1 MSLVNRRTLPPLL
14 TGLVGTAILIA
25 LCVWQ
30 VQRLEWKEGLIARL
44 EARLAA
50 KPRPIPDDPDPGAH
64 EFLRVRVEGR
74 LGEGVAHVL
83 TTRRPYGPGFRVI
96 APVDTGGRR
105 VLADLGY
112 VPEARRGE
120 ALPAPGTPLTLTGAL
135 FWPQG
140 GAAPEPDLEDM
151 LFFDRS
157 VPPLAGAL
165 GTAEILVVAE
175 SHSLGERPLPERLG
189 VNLPNNHLNYAITW
203 GSMAVVWAVMSVL
216 WFRREAGR
224 G

>member
-1 MSLVNRRTLPPLL
+1 MAHPTL
-14 TGLVGTAILIA
+14 
-25 LCVWQ
+25 
-30 VQRLEWKEGLIARL
+30 
-44 EARLAA
+44 
-50 KPRPIPDDPDPGAH
+50 
-64 EFLRVRVEGR
+64 
-74 LGEGVAHVL
+74 
-83 TTRRPYGPGFRVI
+83 FRS
-96 APVDTGGRR
+96 P
-105 VLADLGY
+105 
-112 VPEARRGE
+112 
-120 ALPAPGTPLTLTGAL
+120 PGTPLTLTGAL